1 MDPIKWQDI
10 KESWTTKVRQ
20 KGCCQPSKV
29 TQMGYFFIHNT
40 NLGNMCQY
48 TEKWWVIHVYQSS
61 FGRLFIPDCFVTPEL
76 LESWWIYI
84 YIYIFMQLNEGL

>member
-1 MDPIKWQDI
+1 MAGYQRVLNYQSETERLLSAIKGN
-10 KESWTTKVRQ
+10 TNGVF
-20 KGCCQPSKV
+20 
-29 TQMGYFFIHNT
+29 FFIHNT

-84 YIYIFMQLNEGL
+84 YIYAVK